1 MMKLWMNTDWEMISG
16 WLPQLWEGL
25 ILNLQL
31 TLISLALGIPLGL
44 VWAVTVRSRVK
55 AVRYATL
62 FMVEVGR
69 GAPALVLLQ
78 FMYFGLPQSGLVLSS
93 MTSAIV
99 ALVWS
104 TGAYTSEIIRGGLE
118 SVPHGQREA
127 SEALN
132 LSATDTFRFVIL
144 PQGFWVAIPALLGFA
159 ILAFQGTS
167 LCFAI
172 SLPEVLAQANDIGA
186 TTFRY
191 FPAYTIT
198 GIIFAGICIPA
209 SILVGWIEHRVAL
222 HVRS

>member
-1 MMKLWMNTDWEMISG
+1 MMKLWMDTDWEMIRS

-25 ILNLQL
+25 VLNLQL
-31 TLISLALGIPLGL
+31 TLITLLLGIPLGL
-44 VWAVTVRSRVK
+44 LWAVTVK
-55 AVRYATL
+55 ARNRGIRYATL
-62 FMVEVGR
+62 FLVEVGR

-78 FMYFGLPQSGLVLSS
+78 FMYSGLPQGGLVLSS
-93 MTSAIV
+93 MTSAVV

-118 SVPHGQREA
+118 AVPQGQREA

-132 LSATDTFRFVIL
+132 LSARDTFRYVIF
-144 PQGFWVAIPALLGFA
+144 PQGFRVAVPALMGFA
-159 ILAFQGTS
+159 ILVFQGTS

-172 SLPEVLAQANDIGA
+172 GLPEILAQANDIGA

-198 GIIFAGICIPA
+198 GIAFAGICIPA
-209 SILVGWIEHRVAL
+209 SILVGWLEHKVANRL
-222 HVRS
+222 RS